1 VKESAR
7 RTFDEIVEAVIDGL
21 PAALRRLI
29 DEVPII
35 VLDEPTEE
43 MLTEMGIPPDA
54 AGELCGLHTGI
65 AFTERSIE
73 RTGEMPADI
82 HLFRRGIV
90 EEAGGWED
98 LEALREEIEVTLLH
112 EIGHHFGLDEEE
124 LERLGYG

>member
-1 VKESAR
+1 MKESAR